1 MEREIVIKGMILDNL
16 KHRLP
21 LEECIKEFLET
32 KKDKLGFSNKEIYMF
47 KNVKY
52 YCVVYQS
59 KTKIFIQ
66 FRNEELEND

>member
-1 MEREIVIKGMILDNL
+1 MEKEIVIKGMIFSNL
-16 KHRLP
+16 KDRISLK
-21 LEECIKEFLET
+21 EIIEEFLET

-66 FRNEELEND
+66 FRNK

>member
-66 FRNEELEND
+66 FRNK